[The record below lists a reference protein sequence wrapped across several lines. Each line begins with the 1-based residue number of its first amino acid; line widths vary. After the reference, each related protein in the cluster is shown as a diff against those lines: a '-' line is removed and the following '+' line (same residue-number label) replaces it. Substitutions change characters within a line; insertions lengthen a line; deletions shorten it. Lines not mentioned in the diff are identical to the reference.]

1 MSTWIILLIATN
13 NTIAIGITSKYVAC
27 HPKLLIIV
35 PPIATPITAPAENME
50 LNIPWATASFSGAN
64 LSLMIPNEIANIDAP
79 KPCIILA
86 IIITVKFVDIA
97 ATDIPMV

>member
-1 MSTWIILLIATN
+1 
-13 NTIAIGITSKYVAC
+13 
-27 HPKLLIIV
+27 
-35 PPIATPITAPAENME
+35 
-50 LNIPWATASFSGAN
+50 
-64 LSLMIPNEIANIDAP
+64 MIPNEIANIDAP